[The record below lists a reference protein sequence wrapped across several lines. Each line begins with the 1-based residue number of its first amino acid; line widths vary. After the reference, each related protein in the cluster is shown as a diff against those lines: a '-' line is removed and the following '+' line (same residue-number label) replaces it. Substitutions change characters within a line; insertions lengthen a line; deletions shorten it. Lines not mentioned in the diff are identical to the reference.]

1 MITEFKEDVEK
12 WIVDWVS
19 VYNENLKHI
28 PCPFAKKAMLD
39 GQIEWSFVESI
50 EELKALLQ
58 EAYFDKEVWMI
69 GFDPEKIE
77 AGGLSEEVH
86 RFNSDY
92 MPKGIIALE
101 DHPHDK
107 EVILGERMN
116 QGKWGWVGV
125 QRLAKID
132 RASQQL
138 ARTGYYDLWPEET
151 YADVVAW
158 RHDEKLRT
166 VESR

>member
-19 VYNENLKHI
+19 VYNDKLKHV

-39 GQIEWSFVESI
+39 GQIDWSFVESI
-50 EELKALLQ
+50 EELRDLLQ
-58 EAYFDKEVWMI
+58 NVYFDKEVWMI
-69 GFDPEKIE
+69 GFDPKKINSDE
-77 AGGLSEEVH
+77 LSEEVL

-101 DHPHDK
+101 DHPHEK
-107 EVILGERMN
+107 EVILGEQMN
-116 QGKWGWVGV
+116 QGKWGWVGI

-132 RASQQL
+132 KASQML
-138 ARTGYYDLWPEET
+138 AKTGYYDLWSEEA

-158 RHDEKLRT
+158 RHDEKLRN
-166 VESR
+166 VDSR

>member
-1 MITEFKEDVEK
+1 LITEFKEDVEK

-158 RHDEKLRT
+158 RHDEKLRK

>member
-1 MITEFKEDVEK
+1 LITEFKEDVEK

-19 VYNENLKHI
+19 VYNDKLKHI

-50 EELKALLQ
+50 DKLRSLFENV
-58 EAYFDKEVWMI
+58 YFDKEVWMI
-69 GFDPEKIE
+69 GFDPDNINSSE
-77 AGGLSEEVH
+77 LSEEVH
-86 RFNSDY
+86 RFNMDY

-101 DHPHDK
+101 DHPYDK
-107 EVILGERMN
+107 EVILGEQMN

-125 QRLAKID
+125 QRLSKID

-138 ARTGYYDLWPEET
+138 ARTGYYDLWPEEA

-158 RHDEKLRT
+158 RYDEKLRK